1 MSRLLQRAL
10 FWCEGRYSGSD
21 NKETGMHRWIA
32 PMKVFGYVVVLL
44 MGVAIVYAAVI
55 TITHWSGI
63 SV

>member
-1 MSRLLQRAL
+1 
-10 FWCEGRYSGSD
+10 
-21 NKETGMHRWIA
+21 MHRWIA

-44 MGVAIVYAAVI
+44 MALAILYAAAI